1 MSYRMMRV
9 GLGLGVAALFVVGGC
24 AGRPA
29 LLPNPDPALDK
40 PSTVFAADAVKRF
53 PYKSDAPRGG
63 EAVARAQVGY
73 TLNRLDVVNLSD
85 EDWSDVEVWVNQ
97 SHVVYVPLMKAHE
110 LKRLNFQMIYN
121 DKGQYFPVDNSKEL
135 VRSVELY
142 RDGKMYTV
150 PVQLAD

>member
-1 MSYRMMRV
+1 MNQRMMRV
-9 GLGLGVAALFVVGGC
+9 GLGLTVAAIVWAGGC

-29 LLPNPDPALDK
+29 LLPNPDPTLDK

-53 PYKSDAPRGG
+53 PYKTDAPRGG

-85 EDWSDVEVWVNQ
+85 EDWSDVEVWINQ
-97 SHVVYVPLMKAHE
+97 SYVVHVPVMKAHE
-110 LKRLNFQMIYN
+110 LKRLNFQMLYN
-121 DKGQYFPVDNSKEL
+121 DNGQYFPVDNSKTL
-135 VRSVELY
+135 VKSVELY

>member
-63 EAVARAQVGY
+63 EAVARAQV
-73 TLNRLDVVNLSD
+73 
-85 EDWSDVEVWVNQ
+85 
-97 SHVVYVPLMKAHE
+97 
-110 LKRLNFQMIYN
+110 
-121 DKGQYFPVDNSKEL
+121 
-135 VRSVELY
+135 
-142 RDGKMYTV
+142 
-150 PVQLAD
+150 